1 MGCAVVVV
9 ENHRS
14 QRAVEKDERICI
26 TKSLLIGENLK
37 VYKKS
42 IGFGNFTPYMEKR
55 IHSMFA
61 QSIGPVLR
69 RCKELLA
76 NYEERQTDLA
86 I

>member
-37 VYKKS
+37 V
-42 IGFGNFTPYMEKR
+42 TEKE
-55 IHSMFA
+55 
-61 QSIGPVLR
+61 V
-69 RCKELLA
+69 
-76 NYEERQTDLA
+76 
-86 I
+86 